1 MFHRVF
7 PLPSILFVIVPT
19 AQSVLAQSPRPVP
32 GSFGEAQCAGY
43 RLGPQ
48 DQMVVRGLNGER
60 MNETVT
66 VAGDGS
72 ITLPLAGRISV
83 SGKKTEEVQR
93 DLHERLKTFIR
104 EPNVS
109 VSITAAQSRH
119 ISVIGAVNQPGVHV
133 IRGCSRLI
141 DAISEAGGLR
151 QDAGNTIKVTR
162 NRPTPTRTDD
172 DARTAGTV
180 TGSYEIADIRLSD
193 LIEARRPEANILVEA
208 DDVISVPRA
217 QLIYVVGAVQKA
229 GGFVLNERETFSVL
243 QVLSLA
249 GGLAPTPAPEKSRV
263 IRAGGSGEK
272 TEIAVDVRDILNGK
286 HADVTLQPDDI
297 LFIPSSATKKAALRT
312 VEAVIQAA
320 TGIAIWRR

>member
-7 PLPSILFVIVPT
+7 PLPSILLVIVPT
-19 AQSVLAQSPRPVP
+19 AQSVLAQNAGPAP
-32 GSFGEAQCAGY
+32 GSFGKEQCAGY

-72 ITLPLAGRISV
+72 ITLPLVGRISV
-83 SGKKTEEVQR
+83 SGKKTEEVQK

-109 VSITAAQSRH
+109 VSITSAQSRH
-119 ISVIGAVNQPGVHV
+119 ISVIGAVNQAGVHV
-133 IRGCSRLI
+133 IRGCSTLI
-141 DAISEAGGLR
+141 DAISQAGGLR

-162 NRPTPTRTDD
+162 NRPAPTRTDD
-172 DARTAGTV
+172 NPRTAGTA
-180 TGSYEIADIRLSD
+180 TGGYEIADIRLSD

-217 QLIYVVGAVQKA
+217 QLVYVVGAVQKA
-229 GGFVLNERETFSVL
+229 GGFVLNERETLSVL
-243 QVLSLA
+243 QVVENPGWLLPYVSCIVVGA
-249 GGLAPTPAPEKSRV
+249 GLAIHFLFALFRSLK
-263 IRAGGSGEK
+263 RAGAS
-272 TEIAVDVRDILNGK
+272 
-286 HADVTLQPDDI
+286 
-297 LFIPSSATKKAALRT
+297 
-312 VEAVIQAA
+312 
-320 TGIAIWRR
+320 